1 VRDVGKALGL
11 PPELLDRIA
20 SSLDTYGG
28 GHLTDAPAL
37 REVLNG
43 RDQGVV
49 WRRLIDLCGQ
59 IDAFPRHL
67 GIHNGGMVVM
77 GVPLSCRL
85 PTEPATMADRSVVQW
100 DKDSLEDAGITKIDI
115 LGLRMLSAISDA
127 AKAALPDENALRTLT
142 FDDPSIYKMI
152 TAADTIGVFQVES
165 RAQQQVLPRL
175 QPKTF
180 NDLIVSIS
188 LIRPGPVQGQMV
200 HPYLN
205 RRDGLEPVR
214 YPHPSLVPALE
225 ETLGVV
231 LFQEQVLKIARDL
244 AGFTP
249 GRGEQLRRA
258 LGSKR
263 ATSEIERF
271 QSDFVEGALVKGVN
285 KAIADAVFDTLRAF
299 GGYSFPKS
307 HAAAFAVLV
316 YQSAW
321 LKFYYP
327 AHFYTAL
334 LNNQPMGFWSPAVIA
349 NDARHHR
356 IAVLPIDVNQSG
368 AKCEVQ
374 NGSIRLGF
382 NYVKGF
388 GDTGCQ
394 HIMEARGDTP
404 FQNLDDFCRRTRLPR
419 TLVENLIV
427 TGAFDS
433 WSASRR
439 TLIWQLGQID
449 DRAGLLPLRYE
460 VETVALPQEGMMET
474 IESEWSMM
482 GLSLREHPMS
492 LYRETL
498 TGRGIKSSR
507 DLEQMKHG
515 QDVTTAGMMLIHQA
529 PPTAKGFHFVTL
541 EDEFAFINVIVR
553 PDVYVRFRRVLRDVL
568 FLRVHGIFQRQGQI
582 VNILAWEVLPMQ
594 S

>member
-1 VRDVGKALGL
+1 
-11 PPELLDRIA
+11 
-20 SSLDTYGG
+20 
-28 GHLTDAPAL
+28 
-37 REVLNG
+37 
-43 RDQGVV
+43 
-49 WRRLIDLCGQ
+49 
-59 IDAFPRHL
+59 
-67 GIHNGGMVVM
+67 
-77 GVPLSCRL
+77 
-85 PTEPATMADRSVVQW
+85 
-100 DKDSLEDAGITKIDI
+100 
-115 LGLRMLSAISDA
+115 
-127 AKAALPDENALRTLT
+127 
-142 FDDPSIYKMI
+142 
-152 TAADTIGVFQVES
+152 
-165 RAQQQVLPRL
+165 
-175 QPKTF
+175 
-180 NDLIVSIS
+180 
-188 LIRPGPVQGQMV
+188 
-200 HPYLN
+200 
-205 RRDGLEPVR
+205 
-214 YPHPSLVPALE
+214 
-225 ETLGVV
+225 
-231 LFQEQVLKIARDL
+231 
-244 AGFTP
+244 
-249 GRGEQLRRA
+249 
-258 LGSKR
+258 
-263 ATSEIERF
+263 
-271 QSDFVEGALVKGVN
+271 
-285 KAIADAVFDTLRAF
+285 
-299 GGYSFPKS
+299 
-307 HAAAFAVLV
+307 
-316 YQSAW
+316 
-321 LKFYYP
+321 
-327 AHFYTAL
+327 
-334 LNNQPMGFWSPAVIA
+334 
-349 NDARHHR
+349 
-356 IAVLPIDVNQSG
+356 
-368 AKCEVQ
+368 
-374 NGSIRLGF
+374 
-382 NYVKGF
+382 
-388 GDTGCQ
+388 
-394 HIMEARGDTP
+394 MEARGDTP